1 MIETVEQYHGLIFD
15 MDGTLID
22 SMPYHLDAWKTA
34 AEKFTFPYD
43 RQWLNSMG
51 GMPSSKIVVEI
62 NKRYGIN
69 LDPEEVTQFKMATY
83 LAFEFHGEPIAVTNK
98 VLNHFLGKK
107 PIAVGTGSPEGQA
120 HKLLIESGIMPK
132 LDAVVT
138 ATDVSNHKP
147 NPDTFL
153 LAAEKLKL
161 KPQNCVVFED
171 TNLGKQA
178 AHRAGMD
185 CIMVEGDNLVFYPNT
200 AA

>member
-1 MIETVEQYHGLIFD
+1 MIETVENYQGIIFD

-34 AEKFTFPYD
+34 SEKFGFPYD
-43 RQWLNSMG
+43 RPWLNSMG
-51 GMPSSKIVVEI
+51 GMPSAKIVVEI

-69 LDPEEVTQFKMATY
+69 LNAKEVTALKMATY
-83 LAFEFHGEPIAVTNK
+83 LAFEFHGEPIAVTNR

-107 PIAVGTGSPEGQA
+107 RIAVGTGSPQVQA
-120 HKLLIESGIMPK
+120 HKLLNEAGIMPK

-147 NPDTFL
+147 DPDTFL
-153 LAAEKLKL
+153 LAAEKLGLTPKD
-161 KPQNCVVFED
+161 CVVFED

-178 AHRAGMD
+178 AHSAGMD
-185 CIMVEGDNLVFYPNT
+185 CIMVEGDELAFYPHQSS
-200 AA
+200 

>member
-1 MIETVEQYHGLIFD
+1 
-15 MDGTLID
+15 
-22 SMPYHLDAWKTA
+22 
-34 AEKFTFPYD
+34 
-43 RQWLNSMG
+43 
-51 GMPSSKIVVEI
+51 
-62 NKRYGIN
+62 
-69 LDPEEVTQFKMATY
+69 
-83 LAFEFHGEPIAVTNK
+83 
-98 VLNHFLGKK
+98 
-107 PIAVGTGSPEGQA
+107 
-120 HKLLIESGIMPK
+120 
-132 LDAVVT
+132 VT